1 MAEISP
7 VFAAYIIF
15 DIDSLCT
22 SRTSFR
28 GSILFVSE
36 YTCISYS
43 TWTLVYGYAF
53 EQMANLVEDLA
64 LQIFLWLRYKIT
76 AVIKYDSILL
86 KTSSEAT
93 TLRVAI
99 FQLTPICI
107 KKIIP
112 ECPQSNL
119 VHLSK
124 TRLYLILLAYHLSP
138 SETQA
143 CNHKMKSRLRL
154 FRILLPEGNHT
165 RVSEGEMMRDGKIG
179 RCEGEDEICATTE
192 KNRWS

>member
-76 AVIKYDSILL
+76 AVIKYESILL
-86 KTSSEAT
+86 KSSSEAT

-99 FQLTPICI
+99 FPAH
-107 KKIIP
+107 
-112 ECPQSNL
+112 SNL
-119 VHLSK
+119 HKISYLNA
-124 TRLYLILLAYHLSP
+124 LNLILFTLAKP
-138 SETQA
+138 DFT
-143 CNHKMKSRLRL
+143 
-154 FRILLPEGNHT
+154 
-165 RVSEGEMMRDGKIG
+165 
-179 RCEGEDEICATTE
+179 
-192 KNRWS
+192 